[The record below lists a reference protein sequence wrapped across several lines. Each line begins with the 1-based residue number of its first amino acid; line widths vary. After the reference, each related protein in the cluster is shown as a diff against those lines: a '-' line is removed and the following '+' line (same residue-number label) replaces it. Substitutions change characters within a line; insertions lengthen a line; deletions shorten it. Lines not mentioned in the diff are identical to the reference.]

1 MQQLHEI
8 LKANIGRGVEV
19 FFRGCPDG
27 SRANGVIIDADENL
41 LKLEYCIQKKTK
53 TKSCSIYILF
63 SEIRAVEFQ
72 TPDNYDKNFQ
82 YIKD

>member
-8 LKANIGRGVEV
+8 IKANIGRGVEIY
-19 FFRGCPDG
+19 FRGCTDG
-27 SRANGVIIDADENL
+27 SSARGVIIDADENL
-41 LKLEYCIQKKTK
+41 LKLEYCTQKKNKTK
-53 TKSCSIYILF
+53 TCSVYIRF
-63 SEIRAVEFQ
+63 AEIRAVEFQ